1 MRKIELKKK
10 HVPGVTLFALLL
22 LFVGSFVIHEDML
35 GGTIASALIMAEAA
49 DNPVASAQ
57 DYAEITAKD
66 VRESEPRYDE
76 LVEAIRKNPQR
87 IRPLPPS
94 KIDLETLWLAR
105 CIYSETKRPEEMEL
119 VAWVVR
125 NRVETR
131 YRGRDSYR
139 EVVLDPFQFSAFNP
153 NSGKRWYYANLDT
166 QTQIRNWQRALTI
179 AHRVRLAEPE
189 FRPFPVQTRHFYSE
203 RSMIGQRH
211 PEWARGKRPVAPTRP
226 FTLDERRFRFYAG
239 VS

>member
-1 MRKIELKKK
+1 MRKTELMKK
-10 HVPGVTLFALLL
+10 HAPGYILFALLI
-22 LFVGSFVIHEDML
+22 LFVGSFAIHEDML
-35 GGTIASALIMAEAA
+35 GGTVATALIPALDGSNSAIAA
-49 DNPVASAQ
+49 KDI
-57 DYAEITAKD
+57 EKITADD
-66 VRESEPRYDE
+66 VRESESSYTD
-76 LVEAIRKNPQR
+76 LVETIRENPQR
-87 IRPLPPS
+87 IRPLPPN

-153 NSGKRWYYANLDT
+153 NNGKRWYYASLDT

-179 AHRVRLAEPE
+179 AHRVRLASPE

-203 RSMIGQRH
+203 RSMIGRSH
-211 PEWARGKRPVAPTRP
+211 PEWARGKHPVAPSRP
-226 FTLDERRFRFYAG
+226 FTLDERRFRFYSG